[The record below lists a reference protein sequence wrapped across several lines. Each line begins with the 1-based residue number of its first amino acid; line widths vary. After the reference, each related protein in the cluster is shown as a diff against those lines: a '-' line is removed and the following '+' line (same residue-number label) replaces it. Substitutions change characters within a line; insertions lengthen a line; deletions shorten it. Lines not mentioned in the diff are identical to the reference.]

1 MWTAAEFIQTLRR
14 LKIRILGGI
23 KFTSPRYGQTSSQC
37 ENKIQPSYSAFF
49 ACSLSLGAVPSFV
62 ICSFSMSAAHNAAP
76 TVLVKAKK
84 MDANGTSSSKTA
96 ATPNLLSSQSHAQ
109 LLLLEVPYPV

>member
-1 MWTAAEFIQTLRR
+1 MA
-14 LKIRILGGI
+14 
-23 KFTSPRYGQTSSQC
+23 SQYD
-37 ENKIQPSYSAFF
+37 NRIQPFHSAFL

-76 TVLVKAKK
+76 TVLVKAKM

-96 ATPNLLSSQSHAQ
+96 ATPNLLDNQFHTQ
-109 LLLLEVPYPV
+109 LPGLGVPYPV